1 MVKHLFYFIFI
12 CFIGNKV
19 SAQQMNIDSLKSLL
33 MQSKKDTGRV
43 RLLYSLC
50 TAHDYSG
57 SHRNIDSGVYYANE
71 SLLLAR
77 ILKDKKGEVFAI
89 SYLAAISREKNDY
102 VGFLQ
107 AIRQALSIS
116 EEIKDT
122 IGIIWALNNYAYLYY
137 LQRDYRKELEAYFKA
152 EKLGRS
158 FKQDKNVST
167 VLANIGKV
175 YFDNRKLDSAQYYL
189 EQSLPNSDQLQRA
202 SSLVTLSAIKLDQ
215 KEYAASLKLAHE
227 SLALFRMGYDSSGIR
242 ESSGL
247 IAGLFLELNNLD
259 SAHYYGMLAYSVGIN
274 GIDSLIAKSES
285 GQLLGS
291 IYEHMNNYHKAMQY
305 YKISASAKD
314 SLESLNT
321 LGKLLN
327 LDFQEKAKH
336 RDIEIAQ
343 NEYSGKIR
351 QYLMLGGLLLISF
364 IGLYLYRNNQQKQKA
379 NKQLEVAFENLKST
393 QSQLIQS
400 EKMASLGELTAG
412 IAHEIQNPLNFVNN
426 FSEVNTELIE
436 EMKVELKAG
445 NHEDAIAIANDF
457 AENEQKINHHGKRA
471 DAIVKG
477 MLQHSRS
484 SSGIKEPTNINA
496 LADEYLRLAYHGL
509 RAKDKSFNATMI
521 TDYDDSIGN
530 INVIS
535 QDIGRVI
542 LNLITNAFY
551 AVTEKK
557 KQQPAGYEP
566 TVSVSTKRIVP
577 LPGRP
582 QGVEVRVKDNGN
594 GIPQKIIDKIFQP
607 FFTTK
612 PTGQGTG
619 LGLSLS
625 YDIIKA
631 HGGELKVE
639 TKEARPDDPVGR
651 GEGSEFIILLP
662 A

>member
-445 NHEDAIAIANDF
+445 NHEDAIAIANDI

-496 LADEYLRLAYHGL
+496 LADEYLRLAIMDSGQ
-509 RAKDKSFNATMI
+509 RIKSSM
-521 TDYDDSIGN
+521 
-530 INVIS
+530 
-535 QDIGRVI
+535 QR
-542 LNLITNAFY
+542 
-551 AVTEKK
+551 
-557 KQQPAGYEP
+557 
-566 TVSVSTKRIVP
+566 
-577 LPGRP
+577 
-582 QGVEVRVKDNGN
+582 
-594 GIPQKIIDKIFQP
+594 
-607 FFTTK
+607 
-612 PTGQGTG
+612 
-619 LGLSLS
+619 
-625 YDIIKA
+625 
-631 HGGELKVE
+631 
-639 TKEARPDDPVGR
+639 
-651 GEGSEFIILLP
+651 
-662 A
+662 